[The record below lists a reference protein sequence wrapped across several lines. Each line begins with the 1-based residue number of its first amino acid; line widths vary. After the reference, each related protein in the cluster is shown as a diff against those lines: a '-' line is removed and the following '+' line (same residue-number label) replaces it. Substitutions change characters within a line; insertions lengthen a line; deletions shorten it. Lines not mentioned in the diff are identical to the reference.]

1 MKIAIDG
8 PGGAGKSCLARNLAK
23 KLGLKYVDT
32 GALYRTIGLAAARR
46 GIKMD
51 DTAGIVAMLPDVD
64 ISLDYK
70 DGRQCV
76 FLSDE
81 DVSDA
86 IRTPEISLYASAVSA
101 IPEVREF
108 LFDLQRILAAKGDVV
123 MDGRDIGTVIMPDA
137 DVKIFL
143 YASIE
148 DRAKRRF
155 DELTRKGMSVTYE
168 EVLADMKKRDS
179 QDSGRKIA
187 PAIPAEDA
195 VLLDNS
201 SFADPA
207 DTFAAAIRIINEK
220 TGASYDD
227 VL

>member
-8 PGGAGKSCLARNLAK
+8 PGGAGKSYLARNLAQ

-32 GALYRTIGLAAARR
+32 GALYRTIGLFAARR

-51 DTAGIVAMLPDVD
+51 DTAAIAEMLPDVD

-76 FLSDE
+76 FLSGE

-101 IPEVREF
+101 VSEVRAF
-108 LFDLQRILAAKGDVV
+108 LFDLQRTLAANDNVV

-143 YASIE
+143 YASVE
-148 DRAKRRF
+148 DRAKRRY
-155 DELTRKGMSVTYE
+155 DELKRQGISVTYE

-187 PAIPAEDA
+187 PAVPAEDA

-201 SFADPA
+201 SFASPA
-207 DTFAAAIRIINEK
+207 DTFAAAIKIINEK

>member
-108 LFDLQRILAAKGDVV
+108 LFDLQRTLAAKGDVV

-201 SFADPA
+201 SFADHA